1 MGFVYQESTGRT
13 GNEPVKVRFSTHGFP
28 FIAAY
33 ASFSR
38 LNACGAFG
46 RYTGRFPACFIATVP
61 LLAKF
66 RHPVL
71 L

>member
-38 LNACGAFG
+38 LNARGASG
-46 RYTGRFPACFIATVP
+46 RYTGPEIGLFH
-61 LLAKF
+61 
-66 RHPVL
+66 RHGAVSE
-71 L
+71 